1 MCALGRSDLL
11 TIQEIGFIGSRCAT
25 DRENRE
31 WELENIRAL
40 RDLAEIVLDE
50 IASRLEMAKRQA
62 AEQRKSVSTSS
73 MIKLKHSRALALG

>member
-1 MCALGRSDLL
+1 MCALSRSDLL
-11 TIQEIGFIGSRCAT
+11 TIEEIGFIGSRCAT

-50 IASRLEMAKRQA
+50 IALRLKMAG
-62 AEQRKSVSTSS
+62 
-73 MIKLKHSRALALG
+73 SRAKEKREHEFNDKIEV